1 MIENNTKIES
11 YAGFTIGPIY
21 EVLSSARK
29 TRELWFASYFF
40 SWFMEEIIKKLF
52 CNENIRFITPYV
64 SGTDIP
70 NISSIGKYH
79 DRFILRSCL
88 DREELFEDIQKASD
102 ETLDYFI
109 ELIDSLVNSKAQYIN
124 GSSKKSAEDILKD
137 YIQRNFVV
145 LNSTAV
151 EESKVV
157 ETINRYL
164 DSMEENR
171 YFKTGINEKTCF
183 VCKTLPAVIN
193 AEIYVKE
200 PGRARGE
207 SKSKELCPLCF
218 IKYYCLMSDE
228 VKKKIG
234 NENFKYPSVLKISAV
249 ELLTEDVEKEISASN
264 SYEEDFDFK
273 EIEQAVRSKCYG
285 NNKEVNSLLKK
296 SYFKYFAII
305 QSDGDNLGKVLD
317 RLDNFKKIEEFSKS
331 LFDFAEEARKIIEKY
346 KGYTIYAG
354 GDDILALAPVAFK
367 NSNGKVETVIDLAIK
382 LSKAYREFVGEKYSG
397 TTLSIGVNV
406 AYYKFPLSIALKN
419 ARSQLFNKAK
429 SGDKNS
435 LAVLLT
441 KHSGHQ
447 IEFKFKFDS
456 KEIDLF
462 SKLLSGT
469 LVEEFEFPNSMHH
482 NLSRFK
488 KLITYI
494 PDKNRLE
501 AFFENNFNEPVHR
514 NSKYS
519 QGIKEVE
526 NYFKEVMF
534 SSVPD
539 KRLGCVEDI
548 LSKLAFIKFLRG
560 KK

>member
-1 MIENNTKIES
+1 MMGNNTEINS

-40 SWFMEEIIKKLF
+40 SWFMEKIIEKLSS
-52 CNENIRFITPYV
+52 NKVRFITPYV
-64 SGTDIP
+64 PETYIP
-70 NISSIGKYH
+70 NISSTGKYH
-79 DRFILRSCL
+79 DRFILRSYL
-88 DREELFEDIQKASD
+88 DKEELFKVIQKASD
-102 ETLDYFI
+102 ETLYYFTG
-109 ELIDSLVNSKAQYIN
+109 LIDSLVGNQARYID
-124 GSSKKSAEDILKD
+124 GSNRKSMEDILKD

-145 LNSTAV
+145 LDRTAV

-157 ETINRYL
+157 ETINCYL

-193 AEIYVKE
+193 ANIYVKE
-200 PGRARGE
+200 PGRTMEE
-207 SKSKELCPLCF
+207 SKPKELCPLCF

-249 ELLTEDVEKEISASN
+249 ELLTEDVEKEISAFN

-273 EIEQAVRSKCYG
+273 EIEQAVRKCYV
-285 NNKEVNSLLKK
+285 NNKEINSLLKR

-305 QSDGDNLGKVLD
+305 QADGDNLGKVLGK
-317 RLDNFKKIEEFSKS
+317 LANFEEAEIFSKS
-331 LFDFAEEARKIIEKY
+331 LFNFAEEARKIIEKY

-367 NSNGKVETVIDLAIK
+367 NSNGKVETVIGLAME
-382 LSKAYREFVGEKYSG
+382 LSDAYRKSVGKKHGE
-397 TTLSIGVNV
+397 TTLSIGVNI

-419 ARSQLFNKAK
+419 ARSQLVNKAK

-447 IEFKFKFDS
+447 IEFKFKFNS

-469 LVEEFEFPNSMHH
+469 LGEEFEFPNSMHH

-494 PDKNRLE
+494 PKEDRLG
-501 AFFENNFNEPVHR
+501 AFFENNFNEPVHH
-514 NSKYS
+514 NSKYA

-526 NYFKEVMF
+526 NYFKEIM
-534 SSVPD
+534 VPLGPNE
-539 KRLGCVEDI
+539 RLDCVKDI

-560 KK
+560 EK